1 MLFDRQARIE
11 AGESHSLKVSGL
23 VAVAGL
29 GVGGLLTVEEVVEVE
44 RSRLWVERLVRAV
57 EGSGWRIELLAE
69 GSLARLAME
78 AAEMLDRVSLYANLF
93 NGLINHSCPPTV
105 ELNIVSEGISNMMGG
120 LFTRKVATLLS
131 AGRRVRHLVDVC
143 ALTEDADLQE
153 NEKRY
158 RRQIKEADRSA

>member
-105 ELNIVSEGISNMMGG
+105 ELNIVSEGISNYDGG
-120 LFTRKVATLLS
+120 LNHEESSHSVERRAQGTTSCGRLCSHRRCRL
-131 AGRRVRHLVDVC
+131 AG
-143 ALTEDADLQE
+143 E
-153 NEKRY
+153 
-158 RRQIKEADRSA
+158 